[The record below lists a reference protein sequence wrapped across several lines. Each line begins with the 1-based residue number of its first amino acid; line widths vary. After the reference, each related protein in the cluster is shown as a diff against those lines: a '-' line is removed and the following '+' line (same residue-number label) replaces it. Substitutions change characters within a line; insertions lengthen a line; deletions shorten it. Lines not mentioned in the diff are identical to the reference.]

1 MELEIIFHMEFIIVF
16 AVKSP
21 IILLT
26 WLLDTRKEAY
36 YNSCMVL
43 AEILHKMEKTG
54 WFNK

>member
-1 MELEIIFHMEFIIVF
+1 MEFLIVF